1 MCFGSRFGHKL
12 GHDRPKRPMS
22 KLSEQR
28 EKEATQ
34 QKKGPRWSWLLIV
47 TGVLLAGWSGYY
59 YYSYRNVSTLD
70 DFAKCVSS
78 KGTRMY
84 GAWWCPHCAD
94 QKESFGF
101 AFQYVTYTECGV
113 EGQTHSVNEQCK
125 NEGIK
130 NFPTWQFGDGH
141 REEGVLPL
149 PDLAAKTGC
158 KLP

>member
-1 MCFGSRFGHKL
+1 
-12 GHDRPKRPMS
+12 MS

-47 TGVLLAGWSGYY
+47 TGVLLAGWTGYY

-94 QKESFGF
+94 QKESFGI

-141 REEGVLPL
+141 REEGVLSL

>member
-1 MCFGSRFGHKL
+1 
-12 GHDRPKRPMS
+12 MS

-28 EKEATQ
+28 EKEATGQ
-34 QKKGPRWSWLLIV
+34 QKNGPRWLWILIV
-47 TGVLLAGWSGYY
+47 IGVLLAGWAGYY

-101 AFQYVTYTECGV
+101 AFQYVTYTECGI
-113 EGQTHSVNEQCK
+113 EGETHSMNEQCR

-130 NFPTWQFGDGH
+130 NFPTWQFRDGH
-141 REEGVLPL
+141 REEGVLSL
-149 PDLAAKTGC
+149 SDLAAKTGC

>member
-1 MCFGSRFGHKL
+1 
-12 GHDRPKRPMS
+12 MS

-28 EKEATQ
+28 EKQGATP
-34 QKKGPRWSWLLIV
+34 QKKGPRWIWILVAIV
-47 TGVLLAGWSGYY
+47 VLLGAWAAYD

-94 QKESFGF
+94 QKESFGL
-101 AFQYVTYTECGV
+101 AFQYVTYTECGI
-113 EGQTHSVNEQCK
+113 EGQAHSLNDQCR
-125 NEGIK
+125 NAGIK
-130 NFPTWQFGDGH
+130 NFPTWQFADGH
-141 REEGVLPL
+141 REEGVLSL
-149 PDLAAKTGC
+149 TDLSSKTGC